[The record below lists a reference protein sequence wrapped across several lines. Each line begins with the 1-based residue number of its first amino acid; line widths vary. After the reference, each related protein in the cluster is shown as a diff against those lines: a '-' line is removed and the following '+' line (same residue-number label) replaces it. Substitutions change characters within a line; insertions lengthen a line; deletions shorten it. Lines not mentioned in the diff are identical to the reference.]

1 MSKAIAKK
9 ICMVGP
15 FAVGKT
21 SLVKRFVESIFSDKY
36 LTTIGVKISKKVV
49 DVGDDQIQLMI
60 WDIEGVDIFTDLKPS
75 FLRGA
80 AGAFLVLDGTRLKSL
95 EMAEKL
101 LDVLNK
107 HIPGVP
113 VVGLINKCDLSY
125 EWKLGESELEEIK
138 ALGID
143 TLKTSAKTGQ
153 NVEEAFHMLV
163 EKMCLETGQV

>member
-1 MSKAIAKK
+1 MTKVIAKK

-36 LTTIGVKISKKVV
+36 LTTIGVKISKKLVNL
-49 DVGDDQIQLMI
+49 DDEQIQLMI
-60 WDIEGVDIFTDLKPS
+60 WDIEGVDIFTELKPS

-95 EMAEKL
+95 EMTEKL
-101 LDVLNK
+101 LEVLNQ

-113 VVGLINKCDLSY
+113 VVGLLNKCDLSY
-125 EWKLGESELEEIK
+125 EWKLGESELQEIRR
-138 ALGID
+138 LGID
-143 TLKTSAKTGQ
+143 IIPTSAKTGE
-153 NVEEAFHMLV
+153 NVENAFQMLV
-163 EKMCLETGQV
+163 KKMCVEAGQV